1 MLRRSGQP
9 DNIPD
14 IDLIRVYNFGKR
26 IEPDEKTT
34 AEIKRHIIK
43 LNSTDSRT
51 REKASAA
58 LVEPRLAIFLPAVR
72 NKRDETPEQ
81 STRLDC
87 IRATYRIRSIDAS
100 IVASVWR
107 RRYGR
112 DKISGTNPGFMSR
125 ISPRHRHQTWVVEIA
140 IRTTPFSP
148 T

>member
-87 IRATYRIRSIDAS
+87 IFATYRIRSIDAS
-100 IVASVWR
+100 IVHQFEKAMG
-107 RRYGR
+107 Y
-112 DKISGTNPGFMSR
+112 KISESG
-125 ISPRHRHQTWVVEIA
+125 VYVEI
-140 IRTTPFSP
+140 PSP
-148 T
+148 PPPDMGG